1 MSAPVESL
9 QLHRQNIALSV
20 HSGRVC
26 ESLFYFY
33 VFLWCEVYHFF
44 LFRNVNYLAYF
55 QNACITILK
64 RSRIAQHGWFNNTII
79 CFNIFCDAVIS
90 IDRTASGFRLVGVFS
105 SYFRGRWLEQ
115 NFRISS
121 AMWSMCTT
129 TTMTP
134 SKSERNP
141 WPH

>member
-9 QLHRQNIALSV
+9 QLHHQNIALSV

-55 QNACITILK
+55 QNEYMYYNIKKITYSTTWLIY
-64 RSRIAQHGWFNNTII
+64 
-79 CFNIFCDAVIS
+79 DAVIS